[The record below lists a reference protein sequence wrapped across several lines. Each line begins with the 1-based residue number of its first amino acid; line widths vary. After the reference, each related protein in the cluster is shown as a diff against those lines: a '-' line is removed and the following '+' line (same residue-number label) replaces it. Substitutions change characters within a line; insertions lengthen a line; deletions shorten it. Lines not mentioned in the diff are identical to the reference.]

1 MESVTVLDHPLA
13 GNFLCTLRNKETRTE
28 EFRMAMEKLGLLL
41 AIEATRDLPTEPET
55 VVTPLE
61 VEAVCPTVKGRC
73 VALVPILRAGL
84 GFVNSFHNILPA
96 AKVAHIGVARD
107 HVTFEA
113 RTYLNTLPENNGEY
127 RRIFVLD
134 PMLATGNSSVSAL
147 KLIIEKGYSPN
158 IITLVTALSVMEG
171 IDHVKKEFPDIKI
184 ITGVID
190 PYLNDKAYIVPGLGD
205 AGDRLNLL

>member
-1 MESVTVLDHPLA
+1 MRAVTVLDHPLA

-41 AIEATRDLPTEPET
+41 AVEATRDLPTVAET

-61 VEAVCPTVKGRC
+61 VEAECLTVKGNR
-73 VALVPILRAGL
+73 VMLVPILRAGL
-84 GFVNSFHNILPA
+84 GFVDCFHHVLPT

-107 HVTFEA
+107 HDTFEA
-113 RTYLNTLPENNGEY
+113 RTYLNTLPVNNDEY
-127 RRIFVLD
+127 DRVFVLD

-147 KLIIEKGYSPN
+147 KLVVEKGYSPDK
-158 IITLVTALSVMEG
+158 ITLVTALSVKEG
-171 IDHVKKEFPDIKI
+171 IDHVLAEFPDLKI
-184 ITGVID
+184 VTGVID
-190 PYLNDKAYIVPGLGD
+190 PYLNEKAYIVPGLGD

>member
-1 MESVTVLDHPLA
+1 MKPVTVLNHPLA
-13 GNFLCTLRNKETRTE
+13 GNFLCTLRNKDTRTE

-41 AIEATRDLPTEPET
+41 AVEATKDLPTIPET

-61 VEAVCPTVKGRC
+61 VEAICPTVKDNRIM
-73 VALVPILRAGL
+73 LVPILRAGL
-84 GFVNSFHNILPA
+84 GFVDCFLDVLPA

-113 RTYLNTLPENNGEY
+113 RTYLNTLPDNTGEY
-127 RRIFVLD
+127 DRVFVLD
-134 PMLATGNSSVSAL
+134 PMLATGNSSVSAI
-147 KLIIEKGYSPN
+147 KIVVEKGYSPS
-158 IITLVTALSVMEG
+158 IITLVTALSVNEG
-171 IDHVKKEFPDIKI
+171 IEHVLKEFPALKI
-184 ITGVID
+184 VTGVID